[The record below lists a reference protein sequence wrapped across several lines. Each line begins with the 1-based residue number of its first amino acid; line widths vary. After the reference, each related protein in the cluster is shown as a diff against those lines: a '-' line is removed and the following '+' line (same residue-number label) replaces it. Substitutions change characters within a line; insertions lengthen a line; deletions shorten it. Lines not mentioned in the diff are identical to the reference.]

1 MKKQLRSAFLV
12 TLALSLGACEHLAL
26 SLPQV
31 DAARGF
37 LAGARS
43 GADLSEFEWTLTW
56 GGETAPVIP
65 VIVEDAFIFT
75 NPSGVA
81 VHFNGWQVFRV
92 EGLLPR
98 ATITRSV
105 EDSGEHR
112 IYAGDRLIEEG
123 TCMPWV
129 RVPLEEGGFEWQ
141 QDCDPAR
148 RANRLRIDNAGNM
161 VTIEVTVH
169 PAFEALRLD
178 RRVGVAEN

>member
-1 MKKQLRSAFLV
+1 VLMPEAPPAV
-12 TLALSLGACEHLAL
+12 
-26 SLPQV
+26 P
-31 DAARGF
+31 AAR
-37 LAGARS
+37 
-43 GADLSEFEWTLTW
+43 
-56 GGETAPVIP
+56 
-65 VIVEDAFIFT
+65 
-75 NPSGVA
+75 VA
-81 VHFNGWQVFRV
+81 VQSEEVARKD
-92 EGLLPR
+92 
-98 ATITRSV
+98 AQSST
-105 EDSGEHR
+105 
-112 IYAGDRLIEEG
+112 LIEEG